1 MSKRERTHL
10 IRIGRCFVSVL
21 CLPFP
26 IKLRSQAVIEM
37 CEVVLEGG
45 GTSNHP
51 TEAVYQW
58 EEQNP
63 CRLCRQTLGVAAS

>member
-10 IRIGRCFVSVL
+10 IRIGRRFVSVL
-21 CLPFP
+21 CLLFL
-26 IKLRSQAVIEM
+26 IKLRSQAVVEM
-37 CEVVLEGG
+37 CEVALEGE

-63 CRLCRQTLGVAAS
+63 FGLCRQTLGITAS